1 MRSLCLSLLT
11 LFALVG
17 GCHKD
22 CVMPPCP
29 VGGFDFNTCNCT
41 GLDGDIDATTNGGF
55 MTSVSGSKM
64 LNTLS
69 STEKAQL
76 CSDVTTFTF
85 DTFAPDECLNYA
97 LQSTAYAAT
106 QNGALSDSSLQSSCS
121 STYDLCVASTDGGG
135 STTPPSSDGAAT
147 SPTPIDAGNPCDALF
162 ATDCGATVAELSSCY
177 SDVAQA
183 FDAVPACKTVTRS
196 ELAALVQDGGP
207 LSGTGATPTSCAA
220 FEAKCPGVFSSGSSG
235 SGSSGGGTDAASAGP

>member
-1 MRSLCLSLLT
+1 MRSFCLSLLT
-11 LFALVG
+11 LFSLVG

-29 VGGFDFNTCNCT
+29 AGGFDFNTCRCT
-41 GLDGDIDATTNGGF
+41 GLDGGLDATANGGF

-85 DTFAPDECLNYA
+85 DTFAPDECRGYA
-97 LQSTAYAAT
+97 LQSTEYAAT
-106 QNGALSDSSLQSSCS
+106 QNGTLSDSSLQSSCS

-135 STTPPSSDGAAT
+135 STTPPSSDGATT
-147 SPTPIDAGNPCDALF
+147 SITVDAGNPCDALF

-177 SDVAQA
+177 SDLAEA
-183 FDAVPACKTVTRS
+183 FDAVPACKTLTRS
-196 ELAALVQDGGP
+196 ELAVLVQDGGP
-207 LSGTGATPTSCAA
+207 LGGTGATPASCAA
-220 FEAKCPGVFSSGSSG
+220 FEAKCPGFFSSSSSG

>member
-85 DTFAPDECLNYA
+85 DTFAPDECLHYA

-147 SPTPIDAGNPCDALF
+147 SPTPIDAGKPCDALF

-177 SDVAQA
+177 SDLAQA
-183 FDAVPACKTVTRS
+183 FEPIPACKTVTRS